1 MGSTS
6 YIDDSLRSFLVKL
19 GGKSPEPAGGA
30 ALALA
35 GASAAALMSLTCHTT
50 LGGSTSPDE
59 QAVLSACQLQ
69 SEQLSAR
76 IQHLIDEDVRAYRA
90 VTRSLRLPQATPD
103 QHAERQRAL
112 DQALAYASE
121 IPLEVVRACL
131 DILDLVVRIEPSV
144 SPPVMGDLAAAVHL
158 AEAAI
163 KGSLRNARINTGA
176 MADQERAGE
185 IRASI
190 DDLAR
195 RARALAEQA
204 EQALRARGFAE

>member
-35 GASAAALMSLTCHTT
+35 GASAAALMSLTCHTG
-50 LGGSTSPDE
+50 LSSSTSPDE

-103 QHAERQRAL
+103 QHAERRRAL
-112 DQALAYASE
+112 DQALAHASE
-121 IPLEVVRACL
+121 IPLEVARACL
-131 DILDLVVRIEPSV
+131 DILDLAVRIEPSV

-163 KGSLRNARINTGA
+163 KGSLRNARINAGT

-195 RARALAEQA
+195 RARALTEQA
-204 EQALRARGFAE
+204 EQALRTRGFAE